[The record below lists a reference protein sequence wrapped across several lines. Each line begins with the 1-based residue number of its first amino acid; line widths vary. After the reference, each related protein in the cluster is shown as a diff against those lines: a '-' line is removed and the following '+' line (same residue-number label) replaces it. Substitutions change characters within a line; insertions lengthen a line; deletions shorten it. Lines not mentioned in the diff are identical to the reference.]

1 MGANRPALW
10 MVVDLEEEEL
20 PLYVARNAQ
29 DVADWAGTS
38 RESVMS
44 SISHARERD
53 GKSKFVRIYL
63 DDDDE
68 ILQMEREG
76 KLIGTKEIADYIGI
90 AGTTIAVS
98 FTPPQEMNSFGNAN
112 ATAAHAR
119 IAIPNPCPLRT
130 DTNLFSAIFM

>member
-10 MVVDLEEEEL
+10 MVVDLEEDEL

-90 AGTTIAVS
+90 ASTTIRRHRDEMPIRKENGAVIADKDAVDAWLAD
-98 FTPPQEMNSFGNAN
+98 PPDWFAV
-112 ATAAHAR
+112 
-119 IAIPNPCPLRT
+119 CKK
-130 DTNLFSAIFM
+130 

>member
-1 MGANRPALW
+1 MGANRPVLW

-38 RESVMS
+38 
-44 SISHARERD
+44 
-53 GKSKFVRIYL
+53 
-63 DDDDE
+63 DDDE

-90 AGTTIAVS
+90 ASTTIRRHRDEMPIYKENGAVIADKDAVDAWLAD
-98 FTPPQEMNSFGNAN
+98 PPDWF
-112 ATAAHAR
+112 AA
-119 IAIPNPCPLRT
+119 CKK
-130 DTNLFSAIFM
+130 

>member
-1 MGANRPALW
+1 MGANKPALW

-90 AGTTIAVS
+90 AGTTIRRHRDEMPIYKENGAVIADKDAVDAWLAD
-98 FTPPQEMNSFGNAN
+98 PPDWF
-112 ATAAHAR
+112 AA
-119 IAIPNPCPLRT
+119 CKK
-130 DTNLFSAIFM
+130 